1 MDEGE
6 TERFGAERK
15 AKDDWRFQKAK
26 GVQDNSMVDI
36 GPGRLFPLSA
46 QTFQKAKMFVEQ
58 GKKLNL
64 VAVSVDVQDDALVTI
79 TKGKSPAVLRI
90 SYSEIT
96 AMEYEKSQ
104 HRRWKTGLLLS
115 PLFLLS
121 KGKKHWFAIIRGE
134 EETVFQLGKSNFS
147 AILEAVE
154 SKSAKKV
161 KMIASRG

>member
-1 MDEGE
+1 MRGKPRGLAQKGKQKMTGD
-6 TERFGAERK
+6 FRK
-15 AKDDWRFQKAK
+15 QRGFKTTRWLILALVAC
-26 GVQDNSMVDI
+26 S
-36 GPGRLFPLSA
+36 PLSA